1 MLVLDTIAL
10 GGLIAVIL
18 GGLTF
23 SSIGYV
29 LTISQ
34 TLILAHELL
43 HSLLAASLLGALI
56 ESITGFIPM
65 QLTIFL
71 YSMAMS
77 VLVAE
82 LVKLKIPRDV
92 VVAIVPSVSAIIAVG
107 SLWGLVRISPLGVS
121 KALGVLWGSV
131 LLITPTDLVYLAA
144 VAVTVMSIIYLFD
157 LELKY
162 ISFDPDL
169 AYVSGLNVRAYY
181 YLVYAS
187 TSLSLSATIKVF
199 GTVIAT
205 ALIVL
210 PSVFSLRVARR
221 VNLKIFLAL
230 GLLISVPGYLMSI
243 LLNIQTSF
251 SIGII
256 SLTVTLIGGAL
267 RWSLGR

>member
-71 YSMAMS
+71 YSMSMS

-107 SLWGLVRISPLGVS
+107 S
-121 KALGVLWGSV
+121 
-131 LLITPTDLVYLAA
+131 
-144 VAVTVMSIIYLFD
+144 
-157 LELKY
+157 
-162 ISFDPDL
+162 
-169 AYVSGLNVRAYY
+169 
-181 YLVYAS
+181 
-187 TSLSLSATIKVF
+187 
-199 GTVIAT
+199 
-205 ALIVL
+205 
-210 PSVFSLRVARR
+210 
-221 VNLKIFLAL
+221 
-230 GLLISVPGYLMSI
+230 
-243 LLNIQTSF
+243 
-251 SIGII
+251 
-256 SLTVTLIGGAL
+256 
-267 RWSLGR
+267 